1 MSKRIEDLAFKYNIN
16 ASVSELNRF
25 VTEIYNEGY
34 YAGKETQLA
43 KVIDPLRD
51 HFAGLAMQGILTT
64 LSEEVNSDLVAQ
76 MAYNMAYA
84 MLIEREK
91 DDEAK

>member
-51 HFAGLAMQGILTT
+51 HFAGLAMQGLIGNLTKEESCDT
-64 LSEEVNSDLVAQ
+64 LADDAYH
-76 MAYNMAYA
+76 MADA
-84 MLIEREK
+84 MLEAREK
-91 DDEAK
+91 DDE